1 MTPSPDSG
9 DGVDGVDVAD
19 AADRVGDV
27 DGVAPASRH
36 AVVRADARLDVA
48 LVTAGLAR
56 SRGHARDLLEGG
68 SVRVAQTPARRA
80 SQRVAA
86 GTPLSVEGGEVWVGR
101 AAGKLDAALRHF
113 APDGLAVAGRCLD
126 VGASTGGFTQVLLEW
141 GVREV
146 VALDVGHGQ
155 LVPDIAADPRVTERS
170 GLSIRDVA
178 PGELGEPFDLVVG
191 DLSFISLRL
200 VLPHLAP
207 LLAPGGDVV
216 LLIKPQFE
224 VGRAGLSKHGVV
236 RDPRAAAQ
244 ALRDV
249 LEAAVD
255 LGWQVRGLVAS
266 SVVGSTGNQEYLGW
280 FSTRTDTQAQARG
293 ARDIVEVAA
302 LVQAVTQAP
311 IPRGRPAD
319 GPSPAIQAPLE
330 DVTDPPAER
339 THR

>member
-1 MTPSPDSG
+1 MLP
-9 DGVDGVDVAD
+9 
-19 AADRVGDV
+19 AAT
-27 DGVAPASRH
+27 S
-36 AVVRADARLDVA
+36 
-48 LVTAGLAR
+48 
-56 SRGHARDLLEGG
+56 SC
-68 SVRVAQTPARRA
+68 S
-80 SQRVAA
+80 
-86 GTPLSVEGGEVWVGR
+86 
-101 AAGKLDAALRHF
+101 
-113 APDGLAVAGRCLD
+113 
-126 VGASTGGFTQVLLEW
+126 
-141 GVREV
+141 
-146 VALDVGHGQ
+146 
-155 LVPDIAADPRVTERS
+155 
-170 GLSIRDVA
+170 
-178 PGELGEPFDLVVG
+178 
-191 DLSFISLRL
+191 
-200 VLPHLAP
+200 
-207 LLAPGGDVV
+207 
-216 LLIKPQFE
+216 QFE

>member
-1 MTPSPDSG
+1 M
-9 DGVDGVDVAD
+9 
-19 AADRVGDV
+19 
-27 DGVAPASRH
+27 
-36 AVVRADARLDVA
+36 
-48 LVTAGLAR
+48 
-56 SRGHARDLLEGG
+56 
-68 SVRVAQTPARRA
+68 RVAQTSRVAPLSGWRRARRCR
-80 SQRVAA
+80 S
-86 GTPLSVEGGEVWVGR
+86 R
-101 AAGKLDAALRHF
+101 AARSGSAGRGQARRGAATL

-207 LLAPGGDVV
+207 LAPGGDVV

-236 RDPRAAAQ
+236 RDPRAVAQ

-280 FSTRTDTQAQARG
+280 FSTRTDTQASGQ
-293 ARDIVEVAA
+293 
-302 LVQAVTQAP
+302 
-311 IPRGRPAD
+311 GRA
-319 GPSPAIQAPLE
+319 
-330 DVTDPPAER
+330 
-339 THR
+339 